1 MILNQTA
8 EYAFRAM
15 ACLAICHDKGPL
27 RASDLSKSTNIPT
40 FYLSKVMRR
49 LVVAGLVGSQR
60 GRGGGFHLMRTPEE
74 IRFEE
79 ILDAIDYRS
88 DLGRCAFGFG
98 RCNEHLPCPLHD
110 SWTTL
115 QNAFNDWASMHT
127 LADATESQYLEMLN
141 TVRSLNDT

>member
-15 ACLAICHDKGPL
+15 ACLAICHNEGPL
-27 RASDLSKSTNIPT
+27 RASDLSEKTNIPP

-60 GRGGGFHLMRTPEE
+60 GRGGGFHLMRAPAT
-74 IRFEE
+74 IRFAE

-88 DLGRCAFGFG
+88 DHGRCAFGFG
-98 RCNEHLPCPLHD
+98 QCSEHLPCPLHD
-110 SWTTL
+110 TWRRL
-115 QNAFNDWASMHT
+115 QGSFDMWAQEHT
-127 LADATESQYLEMLN
+127 LADATESEYLEQLG
-141 TVRSLNDT
+141 RIKSGDPE